1 MLVQTVKKKLDP
13 KATLRIF
20 RMLIFRRLMKIL
32 SIDLHKISK
41 YSYLKIHWKAQYFSN
56 FLKKSVYSTNSLMYQ
71 STNIFIFIVYIHF
84 HSPVIKMPKWHFC
97 NSRKKDPMAKF
108 SFFTV
113 HGITGTFLWRQVFIL
128 LFGHLLCLAP
138 MH

>member
-41 YSYLKIHWKAQYFSN
+41 YSYLKIH
-56 FLKKSVYSTNSLMYQ
+56 
-71 STNIFIFIVYIHF
+71 
-84 HSPVIKMPKWHFC
+84 
-97 NSRKKDPMAKF
+97 
-108 SFFTV
+108 
-113 HGITGTFLWRQVFIL
+113 
-128 LFGHLLCLAP
+128 
-138 MH
+138 